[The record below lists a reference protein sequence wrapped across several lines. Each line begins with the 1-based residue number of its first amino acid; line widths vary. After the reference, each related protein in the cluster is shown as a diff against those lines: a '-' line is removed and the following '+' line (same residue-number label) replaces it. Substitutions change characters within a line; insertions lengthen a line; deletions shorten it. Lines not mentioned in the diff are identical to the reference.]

1 MRPLNV
7 RSNYTTPK
15 VHIWAVLFLFF
26 FSLLLFY
33 FILFF
38 HFSKSNRYRGHALKD
53 SISLILYHFVCNS
66 IFVNFSSFCDTLD
79 PQRFRSSYWTPC
91 MSLYKSLGVSNGI
104 KDKIRLKRLKAELRD
119 VNKRIFNTFVLIYLT
134 KKTLNLVTKIITLK

>member
-1 MRPLNV
+1 MSGLIILHLK
-7 RSNYTTPK
+7 YTFG
-15 VHIWAVLFLFF
+15 LSFFYFF
-26 FSLLLFY
+26 FPYFFFILFY
-33 FILFF
+33 FFIFQKVIDIAVMHYSL
-38 HFSKSNRYRGHALKD
+38 LQC
-53 SISLILYHFVCNS
+53 ISLILYHFVCNS

-104 KDKIRLKRLKAELRD
+104 KDKIRLKRLKAELRV
-119 VNKRIFNTFVLIYLT
+119 VNMRIFNTFVLIYLT